1 MYKAKSLIFIVFLY
15 YLLPTFT
22 YAFDAKMV
30 MYVAPVRGELPN
42 IEKKSKA
49 FTAKM
54 RSYLTKSSQFVL
66 VNPSETEDI
75 KFIKTYN
82 QTCTSTQECARKEAK
97 ANDAELVL
105 TTEIVKLSRF
115 DRCRII
121 MKLENIYKNEFINS
135 VNVDSS
141 CDFFDLD
148 DKVMSALF
156 QVISNKKT
164 IVEGD
169 RDAYITTVPA
179 GAKVIINNNELGT
192 TPLKTR
198 VPLGEVTIQLEIEGS
213 ENFAPII
220 LRENIKKSDQVW
232 KYHKIFAQR
241 KAYLKFK
248 VKPSTASLEVNG
260 KKYKVVPKYNIPVN
274 TNQEIKI
281 KLTAKNY
288 KDYTSEIDAL
298 NPDEK
303 KVIDIEL
310 EPKPCELRIGSSP
323 SGADVIVNGENIGDT
338 PVFKKLT
345 PGDLKVTVSRRGYD
359 PLNFNMYCSPNSVE
373 SKTLRLIKSKYNDRE
388 RALINK
394 AKKYRKY
401 SYYAMGLSLATAYMA
416 YSAFS
421 DYQDVDSQYASETDP
436 FKLESLRSERD
447 SLKGSVGTYSLGT
460 ILLMGASYYLYKK
473 GEFPDELRNRS
484 SFHLH
489 IDKSTKL
496 VWNYRW

>member
-1 MYKAKSLIFIVFLY
+1 MYKAKFLIFIVFLS
-15 YLLPTFT
+15 YLSFSLA
-22 YAFDAKMV
+22 YSVEVKMV
-30 MYVAPVRGELPN
+30 MYVAPVRGEIDD
-42 IEKKSKA
+42 IEKSSRI
-49 FTAKM
+49 FTARM
-54 RSYLTKSSQFVL
+54 RSYLNKSPQFKL
-66 VNPSETEDI
+66 VSPNENDDI
-75 KFIKTYN
+75 KFIKNYN
-82 QTCTSTQECARKEAK
+82 QTCTSAEECARKEAQR
-97 ANDAELVL
+97 NEAELVL
-105 TTEIVKLSRF
+105 TTEIIKLNRGN
-115 DRCRII
+115 RCRII
-121 MKLENIYKNEFINS
+121 MKLQNILKNEIVNS
-135 VNVDSS
+135 ENLDSKCSIVDLEDKIMNALVRVLSS
-141 CDFFDLD
+141 KKKSLD
-148 DKVMSALF
+148 
-156 QVISNKKT
+156 
-164 IVEGD
+164 GD
-169 RDAYITTVPA
+169 RDAYITTMPA

-213 ENFAPII
+213 ESFAPII
-220 LRENIKKSDQVW
+220 LRENIEKSNEVW

-241 KAYLKFK
+241 KAYLKFN
-248 VKPSTASLEVNG
+248 VKPSVASLEVNG
-260 KKYKVVPKYNIPVN
+260 KKYNIVPKYNIPVN
-274 TNQEIKI
+274 TDQDIKI

-298 NPDEK
+298 SPDER

-323 SGADVIVNGENIGDT
+323 SGAEVSVNGENIGNT
-338 PVFKKLT
+338 PVFKKLM
-345 PGDLKVTVSRRGYD
+345 PGDMKVKMTKRGYD
-359 PLNFNMYCSPNSVE
+359 PLSFDMYCSPNSVE

-421 DYQDVDSQYASETDP
+421 DYQDIDSQYASETDP

-473 GEFPDELRNRS
+473 GEFPDELKNRS